1 MRAHAARAVAC
12 LLALALS
19 ALYVGCAATE
29 PSLPQAP
36 FPLTAPTASVAATAP
51 VSAAATP
58 TPPPS
63 DSDTDTDAFALTIS
77 VAPIPQGLPA
87 YDRSDWRHWIDADR
101 DCQDARQ
108 EALIAES
115 RAPVRYARPD
125 RCLVASGDWFGQYTG
140 ERFTDPADLDI
151 DHMVPLANAH
161 RSGGWQWSKE
171 RKRDYANDLSYPNH
185 LIAVQASA
193 NRRKGSN
200 GPEDWKPPRRE
211 YWCQYATDWAA
222 VKQAWG
228 LTATPREAAALQ
240 EMLANCERPPTLTI
254 VAAEYLPPLP
264 PTPTTAAPEGEA
276 QSPELDA
283 DLRYDP
289 HGPDRDCGD
298 FQTHAQAQ
306 AFYEA
311 AGGPAQDPHR
321 LDADGDGI
329 ACASLR

>member
-1 MRAHAARAVAC
+1 MKAPAARAVAC

-19 ALYVGCAATE
+19 ALYAGCAATD
-29 PSLPQAP
+29 PPLPQAP

-51 VSAAATP
+51 VSAADTP
-58 TPPPS
+58 TPQPS
-63 DSDTDTDAFALTIS
+63 DADTDALALTIS

-87 YDRSDWRHWIDADR
+87 YNRSDWRHWIDADR

-115 RAPVRYARPD
+115 RAPVRYAHPD
-125 RCLVASGDWFGQYTG
+125 RCRVASGDWFGQYTG
-140 ERFTDPADLDI
+140 ERFTDPGDIDI

-161 RSGGWQWSKE
+161 RSGGWQWSKD

-185 LIAVQASA
+185 LIAVQSSA
-193 NRRKGSN
+193 NRRKGSK

-228 LTATPREAAALQ
+228 LTATQREAAALQ
-240 EMLANCERPPTLTI
+240 EMIAACERPTTLTI
-254 VAAEYLPPLP
+254 VVAEDLPPPP
-264 PTPTTAAPEGEA
+264 PTPTPAAIEGEA
-276 QSPELDA
+276 QSPASDVE
-283 DLRYDP
+283 LRYDP

>member
-1 MRAHAARAVAC
+1 MRAPAARAVAC

-29 PSLPQAP
+29 PSLPSAP

-51 VSAAATP
+51 T
-58 TPPPS
+58 PPS

-125 RCLVASGDWFGQYTG
+125 LCRVASGDWFGQYTG
-140 ERFTDPADLDI
+140 ERFTDPSDLDI

-185 LIAVQASA
+185 LIAVQSSA

-228 LTATPREAAALQ
+228 LTATQREAAALQ
-240 EMLANCERPPTLTI
+240 EMLSNCEQPPALTI
-254 VAAEYLPPLP
+254 AAAEDLPSP
-264 PTPTTAAPEGEA
+264 PTPTPAASEGEA

-283 DLRYDP
+283 KLRYDP
-289 HGPDRDCGD
+289 HGADRDCGD

>member
-1 MRAHAARAVAC
+1 MKAPATRAIAC

-19 ALYVGCAATE
+19 ALYAGCAATD
-29 PSLPQAP
+29 PPLPQAP

-51 VSAAATP
+51 VSAADTP
-58 TPPPS
+58 TPQPS
-63 DSDTDTDAFALTIS
+63 DVGTDTDALALAIS

-87 YDRSDWRHWIDADR
+87 YNRSDWRHWIDADH

-125 RCLVASGDWFGQYTG
+125 RCRVSSGDWFGQYTG
-140 ERFTDPADLDI
+140 ERFTDPGDLDI

-161 RSGGWQWSKE
+161 RSGGWQWSKD

-185 LIAVQASA
+185 LIAVQSSA
-193 NRRKGSN
+193 NRRKGSK

-228 LTATPREAAALQ
+228 LTATQREAAALQ
-240 EMLANCERPPTLTI
+240 EMLTTCEQPATLTI
-254 VAAEYLPPLP
+254 VAVEDPPQP
-264 PTPTTAAPEGEA
+264 PTPPPAALEGEA
-276 QSPELDA
+276 QSPSTDVE
-283 DLRYDP
+283 LRYDP

>member
-1 MRAHAARAVAC
+1 MKAHAARAVAC
-12 LLALALS
+12 LLALSLS

-29 PSLPQAP
+29 PSLPSAP

-51 VSAAATP
+51 VSAADTL

-63 DSDTDTDAFALTIS
+63 DADTDAFALTIS

-125 RCLVASGDWFGQYTG
+125 RCRVASGDWFGQYTG

-185 LIAVQASA
+185 LIAVQSSA
-193 NRRKGSN
+193 NRRKGSK

-228 LTATPREAAALQ
+228 LTATQREAAALQ
-240 EMLANCERPPTLTI
+240 EMLSNCERPPALTI
-254 VAAEYLPPLP
+254 VAADDMPPP
-264 PTPTTAAPEGEA
+264 STPTPAAPEGEA

-283 DLRYDP
+283 ELRYDP

>member
-1 MRAHAARAVAC
+1 MRAPAARAVAC

-19 ALYVGCAATE
+19 ALCVGCAATE
-29 PSLPQAP
+29 PSLPSAP
-36 FPLTAPTASVAATAP
+36 FPLTAPTASVAATTPP

-58 TPPPS
+58 APPPS
-63 DSDTDTDAFALTIS
+63 DADTDAFALTIS

-125 RCLVASGDWFGQYTG
+125 RCRVASGDWFGQYTG
-140 ERFTDPADLDI
+140 ERFTDPSDLDI

-185 LIAVQASA
+185 LIAVQSSA
-193 NRRKGSN
+193 NRRKGSK

-240 EMLANCERPPTLTI
+240 EMLAACERPPSLTI
-254 VAAEYLPPLP
+254 VAAEDLPSP
-264 PTPTTAAPEGEA
+264 PTPTPAASEGEA
-276 QSPELDA
+276 QSPELDVE
-283 DLRYDP
+283 LRYDP
-289 HGPDRDCGD
+289 HGADRDCGD

-321 LDADGDGI
+321 LDADVDGI